1 MNIGIVG
8 SRRWKNR
15 EAIEN
20 LVNTLAADTTVVSGG
35 ARGVDTWAAEAA
47 RKRGLKVVEFL
58 PEVPLCRTSWQQ
70 PNGSTKWEYTKA
82 YYARNRQIA
91 EYSHIV
97 YAFVAPDRK
106 GGTENTIKHA
116 KEIGTPVNI
125 INEDTSSE

>member
-15 EAIEN
+15 EDIEG

-35 ARGVDTWAAEAA
+35 ARGVDTWATQAA

-58 PEVPLCRTSWQQ
+58 PESQ
-70 PNGSTKWEYTKA
+70 PNGSPKWKYTQA

-91 EYSHIV
+91 EYSDVI
-97 YAFVAPDRK
+97 YAFVASDRK

-116 KEIGTPVNI
+116 NEIGTPVNI

>member
-15 EAIEN
+15 EDIED

-35 ARGVDTWAAEAA
+35 ARGVDTWAATAA
-47 RKRGLKVVEFL
+47 LQRGLKVVEFL
-58 PEVPLCRTSWQQ
+58 PELP
-70 PNGSTKWEYTKA
+70 PNGSPKWEYTKA

-91 EYSHIV
+91 EYCDVV
-97 YAFVAPDRK
+97 YAFVASDRK

-116 KEIGTPVNI
+116 KELGTPVNI
-125 INEDTSSE
+125 INEDTYSE

>member
-8 SRRWKNR
+8 SRRWKNK

-20 LVNTLAADTTVVSGG
+20 LVNTLPADTTVVSGG
-35 ARGVDTWAAEAA
+35 AHGVDTWATEAA

-58 PEVPLCRTSWQQ
+58 PESQ
-70 PNGSTKWEYTKA
+70 PNGSPKWEYTKA

-116 KEIGTPVNI
+116 KDLGTPVNI